1 MVRTMSGPSS
11 SPPPAHPSLPAHP
24 DVTIESNQRVWD
36 GRFPLDLVRFRQR
49 RFDGS
54 TSGLR
59 TWELWRR
66 GRAAALLPYDPT
78 ADAVVL
84 IEQFRLPALAAG
96 LDPVLVEIP
105 AGLADRVESAETT
118 ARRETQEETGL
129 VVDRV
134 ESIGGF
140 MLVPGGSDE
149 LCSLFMGRVRV
160 PATDGAG
167 IAGMA
172 GLAVENEDIR
182 VRVWPAVEAIEAAL
196 AGRFPNVLTMVALLW
211 FAARRDWLRQEW
223 ARS

>member
-1 MVRTMSGPSS
+1 MVRPMSGPSVAA
-11 SPPPAHPSLPAHP
+11 PAHPPLPAHQ
-24 DVTIESNQRVWD
+24 DVTIEFDQRVWD
-36 GRFPLDLVRFRQR
+36 GRFPLDLVRFRHR

-105 AGLADRVESAETT
+105 AGLSDHVEAAEAT

-134 ESIGGF
+134 EPIGAF

-160 PATDGAG
+160 PAADTAG
-167 IAGMA
+167 IAGMG

-223 ARS
+223 AGA

>member
-1 MVRTMSGPSS
+1 MSEPFSA
-11 SPPPAHPSLPAHP
+11 PAPGHPELPAHP
-24 DVTIESNQRVWD
+24 DVTIESDLRVWN
-36 GRFPLDLVRFRQR
+36 GRFPLDVVRFRHR

-105 AGLADRVESAETT
+105 AGLADRPESAEAT
-118 ARRETQEETGL
+118 ALRETQEETGL

-134 ESIGGF
+134 ESIGEIL
-140 MLVPGGSDE
+140 LVPGGSDE

-160 PATDGAG
+160 PATDAAG
-167 IAGMA
+167 IAGTA

-182 VRVWPAVEAIEAAL
+182 IRVWPAAEAIEAAI
-196 AGRFPNVLTMVALLW
+196 AGRFPNVITMVALLW
-211 FAARRDWLRQEW
+211 FAARRDWLRREW
-223 ARS
+223 AAT